1 MVVGTNG
8 VRITEKLVAILLEA
22 GMRGLSLSLDSLD
35 PEAHD
40 RFRGVLG
47 AWENTVRG
55 ARILAEQNLPFIVQ
69 TTVATH
75 NRDELRALAQFACRE
90 MQARVWNLYFLV
102 PSGRGGYVSE
112 LTQQE
117 YDRVLEDLAK
127 IQKEYA
133 SRMLVNAK
141 CAPHYIR
148 HLLERDPDSPF
159 LKSYSQGAG
168 GCPAGTHYLGIR
180 PNGDVTPC
188 PYLPLFG
195 GNLKTASL
203 RTIWEDSALFRQ
215 IRQRTSLGGK
225 CGECELTDRC
235 GGCRARAFGRHGDLM
250 GEDPI
255 CSHQPGSLN
264 DRLVQLEPPVTY
276 GQQATAELEWD
287 EDARERM
294 NRIPAFVRGMVIR
307 KVEDYCRA
315 RGMSRVTND
324 QLTEI
329 RSRMPASRIFGRS

>member
-1 MVVGTNG
+1 
-8 VRITEKLVAILLEA
+8 
-22 GMRGLSLSLDSLD
+22 
-35 PEAHD
+35 
-40 RFRGVLG
+40 
-47 AWENTVRG
+47 
-55 ARILAEQNLPFIVQ
+55 
-69 TTVATH
+69 
-75 NRDELRALAQFACRE
+75 
-90 MQARVWNLYFLV
+90 
-102 PSGRGGYVSE
+102 
-112 LTQQE
+112 
-117 YDRVLEDLAK
+117 
-127 IQKEYA
+127 
-133 SRMLVNAK
+133 
-141 CAPHYIR
+141 
-148 HLLERDPDSPF
+148 
-159 LKSYSQGAG
+159 
-168 GCPAGTHYLGIR
+168 
-180 PNGDVTPC
+180 
-188 PYLPLFG
+188 
-195 GNLKTASL
+195 KTASL

>member
-1 MVVGTNG
+1 
-8 VRITEKLVAILLEA
+8 
-22 GMRGLSLSLDSLD
+22 
-35 PEAHD
+35 
-40 RFRGVLG
+40 
-47 AWENTVRG
+47 
-55 ARILAEQNLPFIVQ
+55 
-69 TTVATH
+69 
-75 NRDELRALAQFACRE
+75 
-90 MQARVWNLYFLV
+90 
-102 PSGRGGYVSE
+102 
-112 LTQQE
+112 
-117 YDRVLEDLAK
+117 
-127 IQKEYA
+127 
-133 SRMLVNAK
+133 
-141 CAPHYIR
+141 
-148 HLLERDPDSPF
+148 PDSPF

-276 GQQATAELEWD
+276 GQQATAEL
-287 EDARERM
+287 
-294 NRIPAFVRGMVIR
+294 
-307 KVEDYCRA
+307 
-315 RGMSRVTND
+315 
-324 QLTEI
+324 
-329 RSRMPASRIFGRS
+329 